1 MTVVQRR
8 LFPSMSM
15 LMAFDSAARMGSF
28 SAAARELNLTQG
40 AISRQIHA
48 LENQLGVALF
58 KRAGKTVQLTEVGK
72 VYLQEIHTALR
83 TIRNASLNA
92 ITSPLSGILNLAVL
106 PTFGTRWLMPRFSS
120 FLKKHPDITVNFVTK
135 LTPFDFQGENVH
147 SAIHYGEPDWPDTT
161 STFLMGEKAIPVCSP
176 NLLERHP
183 IRNAEDMSSLP
194 LLHLTS
200 RPNAWKD
207 WFALNNIVLPQNH
220 GMLFEQFSIVIQ
232 AAVAG
237 IGMALL
243 PIFLIQNEL
252 DRGELMMIQNLP
264 LISSRSAYYL
274 VTPTD
279 KSDYAPV
286 VAFRNWLLEMI

>member
-1 MTVVQRR
+1 MLLQRR

-15 LMAFDSAARMGSF
+15 LLAFDSAARTGSF

-40 AISRQIHA
+40 AISRQVHA
-48 LENQLGVALF
+48 LENQLDVNLF

-72 VYLQEIHTALR
+72 VYLQDIHTALR

-176 NLLERHP
+176 NLLEQHP

>member
-1 MTVVQRR
+1 
-8 LFPSMSM
+8 
-15 LMAFDSAARMGSF
+15 MAFDSAARTGSF

-48 LENQLGVALF
+48 LENQLDVELF
-58 KRAGKTVQLTEVGK
+58 IRVGKTIQLTEIGK
-72 VYLQEIHTALR
+72 VYVQEVHTALQ

-92 ITSPLSGILNLAVL
+92 ITNPLSGILNLAIL
-106 PTFGTRWLMPRFSS
+106 PTFGTRWLMPRFPG
-120 FLKKHPDITVNFVTK
+120 FLEKHPDITVNFVTK
-135 LTPFDFQGENVH
+135 LLPFDFHNENLH

-161 STFLMGEKAIPVCSP
+161 STFLMGEKAMPVCSP
-176 NLLERHP
+176 NFLKQNP
-183 IRNAEDMSSLP
+183 IRNAKDMSSIS
-194 LLHLTS
+194 LLHLSS

-207 WFALNNIVLPQNH
+207 WFALNNIVLSHNH

-264 LISSRSAYYL
+264 LIRSRSAYYL

-286 VAFRNWLLEMI
+286 VAFRNWLLEII

>member
-1 MTVVQRR
+1 
-8 LFPSMSM
+8 
-15 LMAFDSAARMGSF
+15 MAFDSAARMGSF

-58 KRAGKTVQLTEVGK
+58 KRAGKTIQLTETGK
-72 VYLQEIHTALR
+72 VYVQEVHVALQ
-83 TIRNASLNA
+83 TIRNASLDA
-92 ITSPLSGILNLAVL
+92 ITNPLSGILNLAVL

>member
-48 LENQLGVALF
+48 LENQLGVTLF
-58 KRAGKTVQLTEVGK
+58 KRVGKTVQLTEVGK

-176 NLLERHP
+176 NLLEQHP

>member
-176 NLLERHP
+176 NLLEQHP

>member
-1 MTVVQRR
+1 
-8 LFPSMSM
+8 
-15 LMAFDSAARMGSF
+15 MAFDSAARMGSF

-135 LTPFDFQGENVH
+135 LTPFDFHGENVH

-176 NLLERHP
+176 NLLEQHP

>member
-1 MTVVQRR
+1 M
-8 LFPSMSM
+8 PS
-15 LMAFDSAARMGSF
+15 R
-28 SAAARELNLTQG
+28 
-40 AISRQIHA
+40 I
-48 LENQLGVALF
+48 
-58 KRAGKTVQLTEVGK
+58 
-72 VYLQEIHTALR
+72 
-83 TIRNASLNA
+83 
-92 ITSPLSGILNLAVL
+92 PLSGILNLAVL

-176 NLLERHP
+176 NLLEQHP

>member
-1 MTVVQRR
+1 
-8 LFPSMSM
+8 
-15 LMAFDSAARMGSF
+15 MAFDSAARMGSF

-92 ITSPLSGILNLAVL
+92 ITNPLSGVLNLAVL

>member
-92 ITSPLSGILNLAVL
+92 ITNPLSGILNLAVL

>member
-48 LENQLGVALF
+48 LENQLDVALF

-176 NLLERHP
+176 NLLEQHP

>member
-48 LENQLGVALF
+48 LENQFGIALF
-58 KRAGKTVQLTEVGK
+58 KRAGKTIQLTETGK
-72 VYLQEIHTALR
+72 VYVQEVHVALQ
-83 TIRNASLNA
+83 TIRNASLDA
-92 ITSPLSGILNLAVL
+92 ITNPLSGILNLAVL

-161 STFLMGEKAIPVCSP
+161 STFLMGGKAIPVCSP
-176 NLLERHP
+176 NLLEQHP